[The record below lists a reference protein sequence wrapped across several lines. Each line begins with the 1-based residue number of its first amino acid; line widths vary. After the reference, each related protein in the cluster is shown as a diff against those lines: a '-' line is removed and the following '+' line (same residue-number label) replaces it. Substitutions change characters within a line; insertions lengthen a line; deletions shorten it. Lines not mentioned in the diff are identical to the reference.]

1 MLKCIKTSSS
11 SLSACQHEKEAS
23 SHNKAP
29 LPLNNVCSVI
39 GRPRGRGIRQTQSIS
54 STQLM
59 KNGGLSLEMCHHIN
73 VPSFV
78 YGCRVVS
85 GPAKL
90 ASVTVEQRK
99 VTVMTLSFCTTERS
113 PHPCIWTDGAKMQ
126 DMQRPAQQLW
136 QTGLL
141 LFNKCI
147 IANCTQIS
155 LFVQPI
161 SGVFSTVLVEYVSTR
176 CSL

>member
-1 MLKCIKTSSS
+1 MGACPLKCSFAVTM
-11 SLSACQHEKEAS
+11 E
-23 SHNKAP
+23 
-29 LPLNNVCSVI
+29 
-39 GRPRGRGIRQTQSIS
+39 T
-54 STQLM
+54 
-59 KNGGLSLEMCHHIN
+59 CHHIN

-78 YGCRVVS
+78 YGRRVVS
-85 GPAKL
+85 RPGKL

-99 VTVMTLSFCTTERS
+99 VTVMMTLSFCTTERS
-113 PHPCIWTDGAKMQ
+113 PPTLVSGQMELKMQ

-161 SGVFSTVLVEYVSTR
+161 SGVFSIVLVEHVSTR